1 MFRLFSIKKI
11 MYRKLLNWLARF
23 VDRWINRFL
32 QLKKHI
38 TYIIYMD
45 DFGFDKSDIYIVTYP
60 RSGTTLLQM
69 MLYQITTDGEYDFDH
84 LGDVSPWIKNDVY
97 EGIKAN
103 KELAKPRII
112 KTHDPYK
119 EFDPMVNGKVIF
131 VIRNGLDAMYSLYQ
145 QKLSYGNP
153 DLSLEQFSQGKMKN
167 DNGNWFYFNDPWLEN
182 KKKKDILYITYNE
195 LVKEKENT
203 TKKICDFLN
212 IDFSNVDMKRVLKKT
227 SLEYMKQYQGK
238 FGEREDPDHKNFDYT
253 KFIRSGNSG
262 EGEKEFST
270 EVKNFYYSNLEKHI
284 KPLLKKRNLE
294 I

>member
-1 MFRLFSIKKI
+1 

-38 TYIIYMD
+38 TYKIYMD
-45 DFGFDKSDIYIVTYP
+45 DFGYDKSDIYIVTYP

-69 MLYQITTDGEYDFDH
+69 MLYQITTDREYNFDH

-97 EGIKAN
+97 EGIPAN
-103 KELAKPRII
+103 KELAKPKII

-153 DLSLEQFSQGKMKN
+153 DLSLEKFSQSKMKN

-182 KKKKDILYITYNE
+182 KKKKLYFKYNKNLVGIDIKPQFPTKPNIKIFNNFKKSTNE
-195 LVKEKENT
+195 LSEIIL
-203 TKKICDFLN
+203 KKIYL
-212 IDFSNVDMKRVLKKT
+212 L
-227 SLEYMKQYQGK
+227 Y
-238 FGEREDPDHKNFDYT
+238 KN
-253 KFIRSGNSG
+253 
-262 EGEKEFST
+262 
-270 EVKNFYYSNLEKHI
+270 
-284 KPLLKKRNLE
+284 
-294 I
+294 

>member
-1 MFRLFSIKKI
+1 
-11 MYRKLLNWLARF
+11 MYRKLLHWLARF
-23 VDRWINRFL
+23 IDRWIKKFI
-32 QLKKHI
+32 QLKTNI
-38 TYIIYMD
+38 TYKIYMD

-69 MLYQITTDGEYDFDH
+69 MLYQITTNGEYNFDH

-153 DLSLEQFSQGKMKN
+153 DLSLEQFSQSKMKN

-182 KKKKDILYITYNE
+182 KKKKDILYLTYNE
-195 LVKEKENT
+195 LVNEKENT
-203 TKKICDFLN
+203 TKRICDFLN
-212 IDFSNVDMKRVLKKT
+212 IDSSNVDMERVIKKT
-227 SLEYMKQYQGK
+227 SLEYMKQYPKK
-238 FGEREDPDHKNFDYT
+238 FGERQDPNHKNFDYT

-262 EGEKEFST
+262 EGEKEFSKQ
-270 EVKNFYYSNLEKHI
+270 VKDFYYSNLEKHI
-284 KPLLKKRNLE
+284 KPLLEKRGLKL
-294 I
+294 